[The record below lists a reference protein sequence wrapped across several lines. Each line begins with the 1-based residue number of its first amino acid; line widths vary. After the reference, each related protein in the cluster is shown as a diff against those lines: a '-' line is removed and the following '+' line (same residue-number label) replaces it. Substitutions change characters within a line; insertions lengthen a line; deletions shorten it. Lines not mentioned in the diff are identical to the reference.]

1 MTRHFFRGM
10 ILLLTFTCLH
20 PAIAQKAGL
29 SVKLNTGV
37 TFSKPGNDLAAVSKK
52 GNSRFFTQA
61 EFGYALNFSK
71 QTDFGFKI
79 AAVASYERAH
89 LMADNM
95 QTQLNF
101 TIPGIRARL
110 YPLHYN
116 GDIFKGLGKMMPK
129 KVPFLLDLPLIAASY
144 AVLNSLHVDLGVGF
158 GKILESEYA
167 YSGFQDVTVN
177 RTMRYFGWGFHPPM
191 FQTSSGK
198 WSGNAVLDFGRY
210 NWTNGSGGTSSIKV
224 STLGFGVQRHF

>member
-1 MTRHFFRGM
+1 MTKLFIRGM
-10 ILLLTFTCLH
+10 ILFLTFSCIH

-37 TFSKPGNDLAAVSKK
+37 TFSKPGDDLAKVSTK
-52 GNSRFFTQA
+52 GNSRFFAQT
-61 EFGYALNFSK
+61 ELGYALNFSK
-71 QTDFGFKI
+71 NTDFGFKV

-89 LMADNM
+89 VMAANM
-95 QTQLNF
+95 QSQLNF
-101 TIPGIRARL
+101 TIPGIRARV

-116 GDIFKGLGKMMPK
+116 GDIFKGLGKIMPK
-129 KVPFLLDLPLIAASY
+129 KVPLLLDLPLIAASY

-167 YSGFQDVTVN
+167 SSGFQDVTVN
-177 RTMRYFGWGFHPPM
+177 RTMRFFGWGFHPPM

-198 WSGNAVLDFGRY
+198 WSGNGVLDFGRY
-210 NWTNGSGGTSSIKV
+210 SWTNGAGGTSSIKV